1 MSRRQRHTNRNT
13 RVITIQGHHELVRKQ
28 RQTTRTNNATGVLVI
43 SGWLGT
49 NCLSECVSWQSVCF
63 QKQQEFVCGYR
74 ARICTWNHRL
84 YKLRWHCF
92 RVEASAINSII
103 LYLSYNGSNKAVTEK
118 QATKMSFPTLLP
130 PLSTL
135 QLFFL
140 TSAMLAYAQHLQHC
154 NSHSSVE
161 QPKLKNKIK
170 KKTHYTVLG
179 RLFTWVAWKMTWKAP
194 ILPSICES
202 FFKYSH
208 WALWQIALLWTGR
221 ELKVTLIRSA
231 LAQIIKPRRLDFCIE
246 L

>member
-1 MSRRQRHTNRNT
+1 MRQASLWFLDDWARIVSPN
-13 RVITIQGHHELVRKQ
+13 V
-28 RQTTRTNNATGVLVI
+28 
-43 SGWLGT
+43 
-49 NCLSECVSWQSVCF
+49 CLDRVCF
-63 QKQQEFVCGYR
+63 QKQRESACGYR

-84 YKLRWHCF
+84 YKPRWHCF

-118 QATKMSFPTLLP
+118 QATEMSFPTLLP
-130 PLSTL
+130 PLR
-135 QLFFL
+135 LFFL
-140 TSAMLAYAQHLQHC
+140 TSAMPAYAQHLQHC

-161 QPKLKNKIK
+161 QPKLKKKIK

-179 RLFTWVAWKMTWKAP
+179 RLFTWVAWKMSWKAP

-221 ELKVTLIRSA
+221 ELKVNLIRSA
-231 LAQIIKPRRLDFCIE
+231 LAPIIKPRRLDFCIE